1 MHSERISSQRKA
13 CMLILKGKKISL
25 NLNKKLGLFALVI
38 IIPMVILILY
48 LIMSLI
54 NFGNAYNQIVKNIT
68 LANAYNINFKEEI
81 DYSMYRIVI
90 GSADF
95 ETAKESTEI
104 RDPYE
109 IIEEARN
116 VFEKLYEIS
125 ITPGNKSRIE
135 KLLKN
140 LDTLQDRV
148 DDIKTNLSQ
157 KGKYDENIY
166 LLDNSIYILSE
177 IIQEH
182 IQMYIYYEAANF
194 ETIRNEL
201 AMQQANAVRIS
212 LFAFAIILA
221 GTIVISMVIVKSVT
235 KPIKK
240 LCDTTELV
248 AQGDFTTR
256 AEIQSDDEI
265 SVLTN
270 SFNHMIQKIGDLVE
284 DIKIEQKN
292 LRATELKLLQAQI
305 NPHFLYN
312 TLDTIVWLAEGKQTN
327 QVVNMVTSLSDF
339 FRTVLSEGRDYI
351 TIEEEESYIRSYLEI
366 QQFRYQDI
374 LEYEILIDPDIHSYT
389 ILKLTLQP
397 LVENALYHGIKG
409 KRGKGKISVK
419 GSMEN
424 EMIYLE
430 VEDNGKGMTREELNF
445 VRKRVK
451 GHIEEASHGGFGLS
465 NVDER
470 IRLNYGLE
478 YGLDLQSIE
487 GEGTRVSICLPI
499 HRV

>member
-1 MHSERISSQRKA
+1 MRKR
-13 CMLILKGKKISL
+13 KWKKISL
-25 NLNKKLGLFALVI
+25 NLNKKLALFALVI
-38 IIPMVILILY
+38 IVPMVILILY
-48 LIMSLI
+48 LILSLI

-68 LANAYNINFKEEI
+68 AANAYNINFKEEI

-116 VFEKLYEIS
+116 VFKKLYEIS
-125 ITPGNKSRIE
+125 ITPGNKGRIE

-148 DDIKTNLSQ
+148 DDIKYNLSQ
-157 KGKYDENIY
+157 KGKYEDNIY
-166 LLDNSIYILSE
+166 LLDTSIYILSE

-182 IQMYIYYEAANF
+182 IQMYIYYEASNF

-212 LFAFAIILA
+212 LFAFVIILL
-221 GTIVISMVIVKSVT
+221 GSILISMFIVKSVT
-235 KPIKK
+235 KPIKQ
-240 LCDTTELV
+240 LCDTTDIV
-248 AQGDFTTR
+248 ARGDFTTR
-256 AEIQSDDEI
+256 AYVESDDEI

-270 SFNHMIQKIGDLVE
+270 SFNNMIQKIGDLVE
-284 DIKIEQKN
+284 DIKKEQHN
-292 LRATELKLLQAQI
+292 LRVMELKLLQAQI

-312 TLDTIVWLAEGKQTN
+312 TLDTIIWLAEGNQTT

-351 TIEEEESYIRSYLEI
+351 TIKEEESYIRSYLEI
-366 QQFRYQDI
+366 QKFRYQDI
-374 LEYEILIDPDIHSYT
+374 LEYEINIDAAIHHYT

-397 LVENALYHGIKG
+397 LVENALYHGIKN
-409 KRGKGKISVK
+409 KRGKGKICVIGK
-419 GSMEN
+419 LIN
-424 EMIYLE
+424 DMIYLE
-430 VEDNGKGMTREELNF
+430 VNDNGKGMTKEELSF
-445 VRKRVK
+445 VIKRVK
-451 GHIEEASHGGFGLS
+451 GHKEEDLQGGFGLA

-478 YGLDLQSIE
+478 YGLEFESVE
-487 GEGTRVSICLPI
+487 GEGTKVWICLPI
-499 HRV
+499 HTIKT